1 MPPNDIVQI
10 DAVTAV
16 VHKPLPHDSAV
27 LHVQGGATYV
37 DDIGEPAGTLHVA
50 IGMAN
55 KARGT
60 LKALDLAPVRAAPGV
75 VAVLTAADIRGKND
89 IAPVF
94 SDEPLFADCE
104 VMFHGQPLFAVIART
119 RDEARRAARLGK
131 IEIEAEKPA
140 VTIAEALVTGGRV
153 QDDYAFGRGDATAA
167 IGKSAHQLE
176 SKLTIG
182 GQEHFYLEGQAS
194 FAFPGE
200 GDEMTVHASTQD
212 PTEVQHIVARVLGI
226 PDAFVTVET
235 RRMGGGF
242 GGKESQACAWAAI
255 AALGAR
261 VTGRPCKV
269 RLDRDDDFTLTGKRH
284 DFRADWQVG
293 YDDRGVVAGYDVVLN
308 ARCGCSADLSPGVC
322 DRAMFHAGNGYW
334 LPDVSIA
341 TRRLKT
347 NTVSNTAF
355 RGFGGPQG
363 MIAIER
369 VMDAIARERSL
380 DPLDVRKANLLRAG
394 AERTPYEQAVE
405 DYETQRAII
414 EELEVSSDYRSRR
427 GRIAA
432 FNTGSPIIK
441 RGIALTPVM
450 FGISFT
456 LIPLNQAG
464 ALVHVY
470 SDGSIHLNHGGTEM
484 GQGLFTKVAQIVAEE
499 FGVPL
504 HFVRITATNTAKIP
518 NASPTAASSG
528 TDLNGMAA
536 KIAAGVIRERMT
548 AFAASAWNVAPE
560 AIDFRDGRVFA
571 GNISMSFGE
580 LAKACRLARVQLSH
594 AGYYKTPEIHWDRL
608 KAKGRAFLYFAYG
621 AACSEVAID
630 TLTGEM
636 RVLRA
641 DLLHDVGASI
651 NPAID
656 MGQVEGA
663 FIQGMGWLTTEELV
677 YGADGRLQTHAPA
690 TYKIPVASDT
700 PPIFNTR
707 LYTRP
712 NPTPSIYRSKAVGEP
727 PLMHGISVYS
737 AILDSVH
744 ATNPRGQPQLD
755 PPCTPES
762 ILKAIA
768 SLTGPA

>member
-1 MPPNDIVQI
+1 MPPNDAA
-10 DAVTAV
+10 DFALATAV

-27 LHVQGGATYV
+27 LHVQGAANYV
-37 DDIGEPAGTLHVA
+37 DDIGEPAGTLHIA
-50 IGMAN
+50 IGMAD
-55 KARGT
+55 KASGR
-60 LKALDLAPVRAAPGV
+60 LKTLDLERVRAEPGV
-75 VAVLTAADIRGKND
+75 VAAMTAMDIPGKND

-94 SDEPLFADCE
+94 ADEPLFVDQE
-104 VMFHGQPLFAVIART
+104 VMFHGQALFAVVART
-119 RDEARRAARLGK
+119 RDEARRAARLAT
-131 IEIEAEKPA
+131 ISIDETAPA
-140 VTIAEALVTGGRV
+140 ITIADALVTGARV
-153 QDDYAFGRGDATAA
+153 QEDYAFGRGDPAAA
-167 IGKSAHQLE
+167 IGKAAHRLEGQLA
-176 SKLTIG
+176 IG

-255 AALGAR
+255 AALAAR
-261 VTGRPCKV
+261 VTRRPCKI
-269 RLDRDDDFTLTGKRH
+269 RLDRDDDFMLTGKRH
-284 DFRADWQVG
+284 DFRADWRVG
-293 YDDRGVVAGYDVVLN
+293 YDDRGVVSGYDVMLN

-334 LPDVSIA
+334 LPDVSIT

-369 VMDAIARERSL
+369 VMDAIARERGL

-414 EELEVSSDYRSRR
+414 EELEASSDYRSRR
-427 GRIAA
+427 KRIAA
-432 FNTGSPIIK
+432 LNAASPVIK

-504 HFVRITATNTAKIP
+504 HFVRITATNTAKVP

-536 KIAAGVIRERMT
+536 KIAAGTIKERMT
-548 AFAASAWNVAPE
+548 AFAAEAWKVE
-560 AIDFRDGRVFA
+560 SKAIEFRDGRVFA

-608 KAKGRAFLYFAYG
+608 RAKGRPFLYFAYG

-651 NPAID
+651 NPGID

-737 AILDSVH
+737 AILDAVH
-744 ATNPRGQPQLD
+744 ASNPKGQPKLD

-762 ILKAIA
+762 ILNAIA
-768 SLTGPA
+768 SLNRGA

>member
-1 MPPNDIVQI
+1 MPPNDAA
-10 DAVTAV
+10 DFALVTAV

-27 LHVQGGATYV
+27 LHVQGAANYV
-37 DDIGEPAGTLHVA
+37 DDIGEPAGTLHIA
-50 IGMAN
+50 IGMAD
-55 KARGT
+55 KASGE
-60 LKALDLAPVRAAPGV
+60 LKALDLERVRAAPGV
-75 VAVLTAADIRGKND
+75 VVALAAVDIPGKND

-94 SDEPLFADCE
+94 ADEPLFADRE
-104 VMFHGQPLFAVIART
+104 VMFHGQALFAVVART
-119 RDEARRAARLGK
+119 RDEARRAARLAR
-131 IEIEAEKPA
+131 IDIEAKTPA
-140 VTIAEALVTGGRV
+140 VTIADALATGGRV
-153 QDDYAFGRGDATAA
+153 QDDYAFGRGDAAVAIANAA
-167 IGKSAHQLE
+167 HRLE
-176 SKLTIG
+176 GEFAIG

-212 PTEVQHIVARVLGI
+212 PTEVQHIVARVLGV

-255 AALGAR
+255 AALAAR
-261 VTGRPCKV
+261 VTRRPCKV
-269 RLDRDDDFTLTGKRH
+269 RLDRDDDFMLTGKRH

-293 YDDRGVVAGYDVVLN
+293 FDDRGVVSGYDVVLN

-369 VMDAIARERSL
+369 VMDAIARERGL

-394 AERTPYEQAVE
+394 AERTPYEQSVE
-405 DYETQRAII
+405 DYETQRAIV

-427 GRIAA
+427 KRIAA
-432 FNTGSPIIK
+432 LNEASPIIK

-470 SDGSIHLNHGGTEM
+470 SDGSIYLNHGGTEM

-504 HFVRITATNTAKIP
+504 NFVRITATNTAKVP

-536 KIAAGVIRERMT
+536 KIAAGAIRERMT
-548 AFAASAWNVAPE
+548 AFAASSWNVAPE
-560 AIDFRDGRVFA
+560 AIEFRDGRVFA
-571 GNISMSFGE
+571 GNISMGFGE
-580 LAKACRLARVQLSH
+580 LAKACRLGRVQLSH

-608 KAKGRAFLYFAYG
+608 RAKGRPFLYFAYG

-651 NPAID
+651 NPGID

-677 YGADGRLQTHAPA
+677 YDADGRLLTHAPA
-690 TYKIPVASDT
+690 TYKIPVASDA

-737 AILDSVH
+737 AILDAVH
-744 ATNPRGQPQLD
+744 ATNPNGQPKLD

-762 ILKAIA
+762 ILNAIA
-768 SLTGPA
+768 SLNGGA